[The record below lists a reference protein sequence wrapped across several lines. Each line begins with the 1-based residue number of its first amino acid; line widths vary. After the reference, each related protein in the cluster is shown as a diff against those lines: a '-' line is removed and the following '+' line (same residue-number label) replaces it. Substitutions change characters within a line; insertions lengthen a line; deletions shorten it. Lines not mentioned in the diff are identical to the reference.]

1 MKRIIKDYFT
11 FSKKERVAVI
21 ILLLLIISFI
31 VLPDFFPGKKHKP
44 QIDKALQET
53 VAVLQDGT
61 HQKEADSQYHWNQ
74 TYQSS
79 GSSIDKTELFEFDPN
94 TVNAVGWKRL
104 GLTEKN
110 IKTIFNYINKGGKFR
125 QPDDIRKIWGLRKED
140 VDRIIPFARIAETQ
154 NRTYNN
160 TQSFSPQ
167 SSLPKSNSV
176 IDINTATVQQFMQ
189 VPGIDHLMPYRII
202 NFRERSGGFV
212 NVQQLKDT
220 YGMTDSLYQIILP
233 YLKTDITTVKKVNI
247 NTINEYDLNKHPYIS
262 RELAKAII
270 IYRNQHGVYQ
280 TIDDIKKIVFINE
293 ETFQKIAPYITV
305 R

>member
-1 MKRIIKDYFT
+1 M
-11 FSKKERVAVI
+11 
-21 ILLLLIISFI
+21 LL
-31 VLPDFFPGKKHKP
+31 PGFFPQKKHKP

-53 VAVLQDGT
+53 VAVLQERT
-61 HQKEADSQYHWNQ
+61 HQKEANSQYQWDQ
-74 TYQSS
+74 TYQLTDSS
-79 GSSIDKTELFEFDPN
+79 KAKTELFDFDPN
-94 TVNAVGWKRL
+94 TINSIGWKRL
-104 GLTEKN
+104 GLTDKN
-110 IKTIFNYINKGGKFR
+110 IKTIGNYISKGGKFR

-140 VDRIIPFARIAETQ
+140 ADRIIPFARIAETK
-154 NRTYNN
+154 NSTYNS

-233 YLKTDITTVKKVNI
+233 YLKTDLATVKKVNI

-262 RELAKAII
+262 KDIAKAII
-270 IYRNQHGVYQ
+270 IYRNQHGNYQ
-280 TIDDIKKIVFINE
+280 TVEEVKKIAFINE
-293 ETFQKIAPYITV
+293 EIFQKIAPYMVV